1 MPRVPRAQLL
11 KIFLANQS
19 SHESSSKIFDI
30 GCIVKWF
37 HREQKPPRKK
47 MMPTDIF
54 YDSSNRLNA
63 LFTTSFNKIS
73 QSCGHCVKYYSDYYF
88 GFILENKL

>member
-1 MPRVPRAQLL
+1 
-11 KIFLANQS
+11 
-19 SHESSSKIFDI
+19 
-30 GCIVKWF
+30 
-37 HREQKPPRKK
+37 